1 MTPIVRAVVLTV
13 LVALVAPAF
22 AAGQT
27 GNSGIA
33 GVVRDSNGGVL
44 PGVTVEASSPALIE
58 KVRTVVT
65 ADDGAYRILD
75 LRPGLYTVTF
85 SLAGFRS
92 VRREGIE
99 LPAAFTA
106 TVSADLE
113 VGAIAETIT
122 VSGAAPLIDVQNV
135 TSNQVMSREL
145 LDSIPVTSRS
155 PQGFA
160 ALMPG
165 VIGQG
170 IAGTPGGREEMN
182 TGSHGAQ
189 ARDSLFLIDGAS
201 VGGVRGEGGAAAF
214 FRISQ
219 AYVGEINVTLGGGTA
234 ELAYSGTVT
243 NVIPKEGGNRIS
255 GSVYFDYAGK
265 NFSASNLTPELE
277 QQGFTNDSL
286 SNLRKLWDVSPSVGG
301 PIASNKL
308 WFFTSFRHA
317 GSVQTRA
324 GIFENATPRGWV
336 YTPDPTKPAVIRLVD
351 KSQNLRLTWQATQNN
366 KFSAFVDNQPHIV
379 YQRGYQNQISPEAT
393 AYAPFPNFFY
403 ALNWK
408 STLSGRLL
416 LDSSLT
422 YNSTDIPQYRHTPDT
437 CDCDAPEVT
446 PDVISALDSS
456 IGMMFRSNSGLIN
469 VEPYGNS
476 NSRAL
481 RYISSLSYVTGDHA
495 AKFGFRLMRGRE
507 WFGWDINGARGYTLD
522 RGTPQSITQWATPI
536 RWQNNVNA
544 DLGVFVQDQWTMK
557 RLTVTGG
564 LRYDYWDGGAEPMDL
579 GAGAYVGAR
588 SFSGTEHSPRWKDLS
603 PRIGI
608 AYDLF
613 GDSKTALK
621 ATAGRFITTTSSSGG
636 FGAPFGG
643 DSPNPVVR
651 SVLSVTRTWR
661 DLDGDYVPDCDLTN
675 PFEQLPLVAGQDN
688 CGQINNLN
696 FGQNNPNALTI
707 SPDILNGN
715 RLYNWDMSVLVQRQI
730 MTGVSLSAG
739 YYRKQFYNFTVQE
752 NLLFEPSHYKE
763 YCVTAPVDSRL
774 PNGGGY
780 EMCGLYDVDQAVFG
794 RGLQAIQLESKFG
807 DRKQAYDGFDITGQ
821 ARLPRGINIS
831 GGMNMGRTR
840 MNTCFVVDSPQAMRF
855 CDVKPPFQPNLSF
868 VGVMPLPWYGIST
881 AFTYRDYPGF
891 QVSGTQQYRAAQ
903 IVPSLGRPFSSGVNG
918 TVNVALIEP
927 GTMYGPRQRQLDFR
941 VSKRLRFDTFRMS
954 ANVDVSNLFNSSTA
968 TGGVTT
974 FGPNWLRPTGLQK
987 GRWAKIGLQLDF

>member
-1 MTPIVRAVVLTV
+1 MRSTIGLAVIT
-13 LVALVAPAF
+13 ALALLAPEIAL
-22 AAGQT
+22 AQT

-33 GVVRDSNGGVL
+33 GVARDTNGGVL
-44 PGVTVEASSPALIE
+44 PGATVEASSPVLIE

-65 ADDGAYRILD
+65 GDDGTYRILD

-85 SLAGFRS
+85 SLQGFRT

-106 TVSADLE
+106 TINADLE
-113 VGAIAETIT
+113 VGAVAETIT
-122 VSGAAPLIDVQNV
+122 VTGQAPLVDVQNV
-135 TSNQVMSREL
+135 TSQRVMGREL

-182 TGSHGAQ
+182 VASHGAQ

-219 AYVGEINVTLGGGTA
+219 AYVGEITVTLGGGTA

-243 NVIPKEGGNRIS
+243 NVIPKEGGNRLT

-277 QQGFTNDSL
+277 AQGFTKDSL
-286 SNLRKLWDVSPSVGG
+286 SNLRKLWDVSPSIGG
-301 PIASNKL
+301 PIARDKL
-308 WFFTSFRHA
+308 WFFASFRHA

-324 GIFENATPRGWV
+324 GLFENATPLGWV
-336 YTPDPTKPAVIRLVD
+336 YTPDRTRPAVIRLVD
-351 KSQNLRLTWQATQNN
+351 KSQNMRLTWQATQNN
-366 KFSAFVDNQPHIV
+366 KFGAFIDNQPHIV
-379 YQRGYQNQISPEAT
+379 FQRGYQNQISPEAT

-408 STLSGRLL
+408 STLSNRLL

-422 YNSTDIPQYRHTPDT
+422 YNSTDIPQYRHTPKT
-437 CDCDAPEVT
+437 CDCVAPEVGS
-446 PDVISALDSS
+446 DVISALDSGTG
-456 IGMMFRSNSGLIN
+456 IMFRANSGLLN

-481 RYISSLSYVTGDHA
+481 RYISSLSYVTGAHA
-495 AKFGFRLMRGRE
+495 AKFGFRLMRGQE
-507 WFGWDINGARGYTLD
+507 WFNWEINGARGYTLRSRSAAIDYAMGDAHSVAEQRQRRFRPVRSGSVDDEASD
-522 RGTPQSITQWATPI
+522 RDGRASV
-536 RWQNNVNA
+536 RL
-544 DLGVFVQDQWTMK
+544 LGRGRRTHDAGC
-557 RLTVTGG
+557 RP
-564 LRYDYWDGGAEPMDL
+564 LRRPAQL
-579 GAGAYVGAR
+579 R
-588 SFSGTEHSPRWKDLS
+588 GTEHSPRWKDLS
-603 PRIGI
+603 PRLGV

-613 GDSKTALK
+613 GDSRTALK

-651 SVLSVTRTWR
+651 SVLSVNRNW
-661 DLDGDYVPDCDLTN
+661 GDANGNYIPDCDLDN
-675 PFEQLPLVAGQDN
+675 PLLNGE

-715 RLYNWDMSVLVQRQI
+715 RLYNWDMSVVLQRQI
-730 MTGVSLSAG
+730 MTGVSVTAG
-739 YYRKQFYNFTVQE
+739 YYRKQFYNFTVTE
-752 NLLFEPSHYKE
+752 NLLFQPSDYKE
-763 YCVTAPVDSRL
+763 FCVNAPAIRGCRMAAGTRCAGSTISIRAL
-774 PNGGGY
+774 
-780 EMCGLYDVDQAVFG
+780 FG
-794 RGLQAIQLESKFG
+794 RGLSAIQLESMFG
-807 DRKQAYDGFDITGQ
+807 ERKQTYDGFDVVGQ
-821 ARLPRGINIS
+821 SRLPHGINIS
-831 GGMNMGRTR
+831 GGVNFGRTHT
-840 MNTCFVVDSPQAMRF
+840 NTCFVVDSPGALRF
-855 CDVKPPFQPNLSF
+855 CDTRPPFQPNLSF
-868 VGVMPLPWYGIST
+868 VGVVPLPWYGIST

-891 QVSGTQQYRAAQ
+891 QISATQQYTAAQ
-903 IVPSLGRPFSSGVNG
+903 IVPSLGRPFSSGANG
-918 TVNVALIEP
+918 TVNVALDRAGHDVRPAPAASRLPAVEAVQV
-927 GTMYGPRQRQLDFR
+927 RR
-941 VSKRLRFDTFRMS
+941 VAILGKS
-954 ANVDVSNLFNSSTA
+954 
-968 TGGVTT
+968 
-974 FGPNWLRPTGLQK
+974 
-987 GRWAKIGLQLDF
+987 